1 MEALPGPAW
10 CSCLLWE
17 WGAAFEHVSS
27 LSLNGYPVAR
37 FRARELRSGRCK
49 GPMELPQSN
58 PRRSLSSDPAA
69 SQRSFPRPSAGP
81 SRAHRKQLS
90 ARGARGGL
98 KFAPA
103 GGAAARRAIGGARLI
118 CIDASAGRRSAP
130 AAAFIGSAAPLSSA
144 GAARAGRRGGGGR
157 VGEGTG
163 GSGREGGGSAA
174 ASLQPTAGAEPEEA
188 LPCCEGRRPHGP
200 GN

>member
-1 MEALPGPAW
+1 MP
-10 CSCLLWE
+10 
-17 WGAAFEHVSS
+17 
-27 LSLNGYPVAR
+27 NGDPVAR
-37 FRARELRSGRCK
+37 LRDAKLRNGRRK
-49 GPMELPQSN
+49 EPMELP
-58 PRRSLSSDPAA
+58 RSDPLRFLSADPGA
-69 SQRSFPRPSAGP
+69 PQCAFPHPSAGP
-81 SRAHRKQLS
+81 SRAHRPQLS
-90 ARGARGGL
+90 APGARGGL

-103 GGAAARRAIGGARLI
+103 GGAAARRAIGGALLI

-144 GAARAGRRGGGGR
+144 GAARAGWGGARGVGRGRAALGGR
-157 VGEGTG
+157 
-163 GSGREGGGSAA
+163 GGGSAA